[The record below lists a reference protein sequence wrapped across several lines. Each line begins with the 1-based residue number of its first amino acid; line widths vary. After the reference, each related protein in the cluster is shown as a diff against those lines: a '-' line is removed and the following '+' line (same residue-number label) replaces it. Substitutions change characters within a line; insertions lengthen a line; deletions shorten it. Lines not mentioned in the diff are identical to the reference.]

1 MKHLFYAILTTSLL
15 FGCNSSKQ
23 IKPSAE
29 AEQSISQTDTARTT
43 IEHVENFLP
52 SVFLNPKFEGVV
64 EVFGF
69 PPHGKL
75 EKRLR
80 NNLEEEDIVMFDLLQ
95 KNDTMYY
102 VLAYSGLTNKV
113 LATGWIYK
121 DNNLTVDFSA
131 YARDLVIYRN
141 VNDRN
146 DKILSDKEHL
156 VTDVEVI
163 DFEGD
168 WLKVQFKYKG
178 KACVGWLPPEM
189 QCANPYTTCS

>member
-1 MKHLFYAILTTSLL
+1 MKHLFYAILMMSFLA
-15 FGCNSSKQ
+15 GCNSSKQ
-23 IKPSAE
+23 IKPS
-29 AEQSISQTDTARTT
+29 QSIPQIDTARTA

-52 SVFLNPKFEGVV
+52 SVFLNPKFEGAV
-64 EVFGF
+64 EVFDF

-102 VLAYSGLTNKV
+102 VLAYSGLTDEV

-131 YARDLVIYRN
+131 YDRDLVIYRN
-141 VNDRN
+141 VNDRS
-146 DKILSDKEHL
+146 DKIVSDKEHL

-168 WLKVQFKYKG
+168 WLKIRFKYKG
-178 KACVGWLPPEM
+178 KAYVGWLPPEM